1 MPEETE
7 NKVNRGDVVNIVDI
21 VIIAILGLSVLV
33 GLYRGFISSV
43 ASMGGCLVS
52 LGLSFWLSPKLA
64 AWVQS
69 NPEILKTLASYTDAA
84 TKIGDQTLASTSVTS
99 LTPSAITDILNK
111 VSLPA
116 PLSTLLQSNLENQ
129 VFGTA
134 ADVGSYVSQTIV
146 GAILNVIC
154 FILCFVALLIVLHFV
169 LNFLKV
175 VFRFPVLKQLNAV
188 AGGAFGLLRGALLC
202 FVAFALLPLIQ
213 TILPVAAVND
223 LVAQSALA
231 PLFNSGNL
239 ILSIMNGKLF

>member
-1 MPEETE
+1 M
-7 NKVNRGDVVNIVDI
+7 NIVDL

-43 ASMGGCLVS
+43 ASMGSCLLS
-52 LGLSFWLSPKLA
+52 LGLSFWLSPKVASLI
-64 AWVQS
+64 QS
-69 NPEILKTLASYTDAA
+69 RPDILQTLVSYTDAA
-84 TKIGDQTLASTSVTS
+84 TRIGDQTLASTSVTNLS
-99 LTPSAITDILNK
+99 QNAIADILSK

-116 PLSTLLQSNLENQ
+116 PLSTLLQNNLEKQ
-129 VFGTA
+129 AFGAA

-154 FILCFVALLIVLHFV
+154 FILCFVVLLIVLHFV

-175 VFRFPVLKQLNAV
+175 VFKFPVLKQLNSI
-188 AGGAFGLLRGALLC
+188 AGGALGLLRGALLC

-213 TILPVAAVND
+213 TTVPINGIND
-223 LVAQSALA
+223 LVEASALA

-239 ILSIMNGKLF
+239 ILAIMNGRLF

>member
-1 MPEETE
+1 M
-7 NKVNRGDVVNIVDI
+7 NVVDI

-43 ASMGGCLVS
+43 ASVGGCLLS

-64 AWVQS
+64 AAIQN
-69 NPEILKTLASYTDAA
+69 NPEILKTLVSYTDAA
-84 TKIGDQTLASTSVTS
+84 TKIGDQTLANTSVAS
-99 LTPSAITDILNK
+99 LSQNMITEILNK
-111 VSLPA
+111 VSLPP
-116 PLSTLLQSNLENQ
+116 PLNTLLQNNLEKQ
-129 VFGTA
+129 VFGAA

-154 FILCFVALLIVLHFV
+154 FVLCFVVLLVVLHLI

-175 VFRFPVLKQLNAV
+175 VFRFPVLKQLNSI
-188 AGGAFGLLRGALLC
+188 AGGALGLVRGALLC

-213 TILPVAAVND
+213 TMVPVTGINE
-223 LVAQSALA
+223 LVSQSALA

-239 ILSIMNGKLF
+239 ILAIMNGKLF

>member
-1 MPEETE
+1 M
-7 NKVNRGDVVNIVDI
+7 NIVDI

-43 ASMGGCLVS
+43 ASMGSCLIS

-64 AWVQS
+64 AAIQN
-69 NPEILKTLASYTDAA
+69 NPEILKTLVSYTDAA
-84 TKIGDQTLASTSVTS
+84 TKIGDQTLASTSVAS
-99 LTPSAITDILNK
+99 LTQGTIMDILNK

-116 PLSTLLQSNLENQ
+116 PLNTLLQSNLENK
-129 VFGTA
+129 VFGGT

-154 FILCFVALLIVLHFV
+154 FILCFVVLMLVLHFL

-175 VFRFPVLKQLNAV
+175 VFKFPVLKQLNAI
-188 AGGAFGLLRGALLC
+188 AGGALGLLRGVLLC
-202 FVAFALLPLIQ
+202 FVAFAVLPLIQ
-213 TILPVAAVND
+213 TIVPVTGVND
-223 LVAQSALA
+223 LVTQSALA

-239 ILSIMNGKLF
+239 ILAIMNGKLF

>member
-1 MPEETE
+1 M
-7 NKVNRGDVVNIVDI
+7 NIVDI

-43 ASMGGCLVS
+43 ASMGGCLLS

-69 NPEILKTLASYTDAA
+69 NPDILKTLASYTDAA
-84 TKIGDQTLASTSVTS
+84 TKIGDQTLASTSVSS
-99 LTPSAITDILNK
+99 LTQNSITEILNK
-111 VSLPA
+111 VALPA
-116 PLSTLLQSNLENQ
+116 PLNSLLQSNLENK

-154 FILCFVALLIVLHFV
+154 FIVCFLVLMLVIHFV
-169 LNFLKV
+169 INFLKV
-175 VFRFPVLKQLNAV
+175 VFKFPVLKQLNSI
-188 AGGAFGLLRGALLC
+188 AGGAFGLIRGALLC

-213 TILPVAAVND
+213 TLLPVKDINN
-223 LVAQSALA
+223 LVDQSALA

-239 ILSIMNGKLF
+239 ILAIMNGKLF

>member
-1 MPEETE
+1 M
-7 NKVNRGDVVNIVDI
+7 NIVDI

-43 ASMGGCLVS
+43 ASMGGCLLS

-64 AWVQS
+64 AAIQN
-69 NPEILKTLASYTDAA
+69 NPEILKTLVSYTDAA
-84 TKIGDQTLASTSVTS
+84 TKIGDQTLANTSVAS
-99 LTPSAITDILNK
+99 LTQGKIAEILGK

-116 PLSTLLQSNLENQ
+116 PLNTLLQSNLEKQ
-129 VFGTA
+129 VFGAT

-154 FILCFVALLIVLHFV
+154 FIVCFVVLLLVLHFI

-175 VFRFPVLKQLNAV
+175 VFKFPVLKQLNAL
-188 AGGAFGLLRGALLC
+188 AGGALGLLRGALLC

-213 TILPVAAVND
+213 TIVPVNGVNE
-223 LVAQSALA
+223 LVTQSALA

-239 ILSIMNGKLF
+239 ILAIMNGKLF

>member
-1 MPEETE
+1 M
-7 NKVNRGDVVNIVDI
+7 NIVDI

-43 ASMGGCLVS
+43 ASMGGCLLS

-99 LTPSAITDILNK
+99 LTQNSIAEILNK
-111 VSLPA
+111 VALPA
-116 PLSTLLQSNLENQ
+116 PLNSLLQSNLEKQ
-129 VFGTA
+129 VFGAA

-154 FILCFVALLIVLHFV
+154 FVVCFVVLLIVMHFV

-175 VFRFPVLKQLNAV
+175 VFKFPVLKQLNSV

-213 TILPVAAVND
+213 TIVPVSGINE

-239 ILSIMNGKLF
+239 ILAIMNGKLF

>member
-1 MPEETE
+1 M
-7 NKVNRGDVVNIVDI
+7 NIVDI

-43 ASMGGCLVS
+43 ASMGGCLLS
-52 LGLSFWLSPKLA
+52 LGLSFWLSPKVA
-64 AWVQS
+64 TAIQS
-69 NPEILKTLASYTDAA
+69 NPEILKTLMSYTDAA

-99 LTPSAITDILNK
+99 LTQNTITDILNK

-116 PLSTLLQSNLENQ
+116 PLSTLLQSNLENK

-154 FILCFVALLIVLHFV
+154 FILCFVVLLIVLHFV

-175 VFRFPVLKQLNAV
+175 VFKFPVLKQLNSI
-188 AGGAFGLLRGALLC
+188 AGGALGLLRGVLLC

-213 TILPVAAVND
+213 TMVPVTGINE
-223 LVAQSALA
+223 LVTQSALA

-239 ILSIMNGKLF
+239 ILAIMNGKLF

>member
-1 MPEETE
+1 M
-7 NKVNRGDVVNIVDI
+7 NIVDI

-43 ASMGGCLVS
+43 ASMGSCLIS

-64 AWVQS
+64 AAIQN
-69 NPEILKTLASYTDAA
+69 NPEILKTLVSYTDAA
-84 TKIGDQTLASTSVTS
+84 TKIGDQTLASTSVAS
-99 LTPSAITDILNK
+99 LTQGTIMDILNK

-116 PLSTLLQSNLENQ
+116 PLNTLLQSNLENK
-129 VFGTA
+129 VFGVT

-154 FILCFVALLIVLHFV
+154 FILCFVVLMLVLHFL

-175 VFRFPVLKQLNAV
+175 VFKFPVLKQLNAI
-188 AGGAFGLLRGALLC
+188 AGGALGLLRGVLLC
-202 FVAFALLPLIQ
+202 FVAFAVLPLIQ
-213 TILPVAAVND
+213 TIVPVTGVND
-223 LVAQSALA
+223 LVTQSALA

-239 ILSIMNGKLF
+239 ILAIMNGKLF

>member
-1 MPEETE
+1 M
-7 NKVNRGDVVNIVDI
+7 NVVDI

-43 ASMGGCLVS
+43 ASVGGCLLS

-64 AWVQS
+64 AAIQN
-69 NPEILKTLASYTDAA
+69 NPEILKTLVSYTDAA
-84 TKIGDQTLASTSVTS
+84 TKIGDQTLANTSVAS
-99 LTPSAITDILNK
+99 LSQNMITEILNK
-111 VSLPA
+111 ASLPP
-116 PLSTLLQSNLENQ
+116 PLNTLLQNNLEKQ
-129 VFGTA
+129 VFGAA

-154 FILCFVALLIVLHFV
+154 FVLCFVVLLVVLHLI

-175 VFRFPVLKQLNAV
+175 VFRFPVLKQLNSI
-188 AGGAFGLLRGALLC
+188 AGGALGLVRGALLC

-213 TILPVAAVND
+213 TMVPVTGINE
-223 LVAQSALA
+223 LVSQSALA

-239 ILSIMNGKLF
+239 ILAIMNGKLF

>member
-1 MPEETE
+1 M
-7 NKVNRGDVVNIVDI
+7 NIVDI
-21 VIIAILGLSVLV
+21 VILAILGLSVLV

-43 ASMGGCLVS
+43 ASMGGCLLS

-64 AWVQS
+64 TAIQS
-69 NPEILKTLASYTDAA
+69 NPDILRTLASYTDAA
-84 TKIGDQTLASTSVTS
+84 TKLGDQALAGESVTA
-99 LTPSAITDILNK
+99 LTENGIAEILNR

-116 PLSTLLQSNLENQ
+116 PLSTLLQSNLQNK

-134 ADVGSYVSQTIV
+134 ADVGTYVTQTIV

-154 FILCFVALLIVLHFV
+154 FIVCFLVLMLVIHFV
-169 LNFLKV
+169 INFLKV
-175 VFRFPVLKQLNAV
+175 VFKFPVLKQLNSI

-213 TILPVAAVND
+213 TLLPVQDINQ
-223 LVAQSALA
+223 LVEQSALA

-239 ILSIMNGKLF
+239 ILAIMNGTLF

>member
-1 MPEETE
+1 M
-7 NKVNRGDVVNIVDI
+7 NIVDI
-21 VIIAILGLSVLV
+21 VILAILGLSVLV

-43 ASMGGCLVS
+43 ASMGGCLLS
-52 LGLSFWLSPKLA
+52 LGLSFWLSPKVA
-64 AWVQS
+64 ALVQN
-69 NPEILKTLASYTDAA
+69 NPDMLKTLVSYTDAA

-99 LTPSAITDILNK
+99 LTPNTIADILSK
-111 VSLPA
+111 VNLPA
-116 PLSTLLQSNLENQ
+116 PLSTLLQSNLENK

-154 FILCFVALLIVLHFV
+154 FVLCFVVLLIVLHFV

-175 VFRFPVLKQLNAV
+175 VFRFPVLKQLNSI
-188 AGGAFGLLRGALLC
+188 AGGALGLLRGALLC

-213 TILPVAAVND
+213 TMVPVTGINE
-223 LVAQSALA
+223 LVSQSALA

-239 ILSIMNGKLF
+239 ILAIMNGKLF